1 MTALV
6 TPSLPAVLIYA
17 ASLLLVGWAIVDI
30 VRRPSNEMPAGRK
43 AVWIICSVV
52 GWLLFGIVGAA
63 VAIVY
68 LVGPRKRMNDQRQ
81 RY

>member
-6 TPSLPAVLIYA
+6 GPSLPAVLVYA
-17 ASLLLVGWAIVDI
+17 ASLILVGWAVVDI
-30 VRRPSNEMPAGRK
+30 VRRPSNELPTGRK

-63 VAIVY
+63 VAVVY
-68 LVGPRKRMNDQRQ
+68 LIGPRRRLNAQRH
-81 RY
+81 